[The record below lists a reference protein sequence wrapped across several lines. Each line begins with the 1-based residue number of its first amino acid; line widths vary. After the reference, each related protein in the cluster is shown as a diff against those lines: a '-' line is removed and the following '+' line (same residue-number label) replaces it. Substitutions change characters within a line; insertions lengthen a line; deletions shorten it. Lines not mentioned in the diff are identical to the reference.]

1 MSAQLGLHW
10 RPSLAISYYN
20 YYYGDLEAG
29 DIPTGAVINLSKDQY
44 YGGSPYVTATSGTLY
59 NFLHY
64 AKPGNVLDI
73 DAMKDAWGITGDLD
87 PVTTNKILS
96 VFSNQ
101 CSGST
106 YWAWSR
112 VTPALDYHW
121 TSNIIPRPRTG
132 ALDNATYTNGIV
144 AVGDYDVNKGREDNP
159 IVSYAE
165 DGKEIATKTICEANG
180 IDTMYKAY
188 AQVKPGDGFV
198 FWYTSNNAGH
208 AMMAAFSAFKSDG
221 TPLTNPDEADAS
233 CYIYIF
239 SQVDDWRTPDKDGVT
254 YQTGTNYNGDE
265 AWKLVD
271 GWPTDYRVVKY
282 TFNYLYN
289 TNGSLPFTLEVFEDV
304 STFENAKL
312 YSTTNL
318 KDGIYYHPSALANT
332 KIDSNYPIS
341 SVNIAVKD
349 NSGKLVDTLHVYTR
363 WAGAYNNYSFQFTR
377 SDSNLTNWPAVEAK
391 LADYYGHT
399 LEISATVGT
408 GETLPVATILLMH
421 NNLMEDMADIPVA
434 NSSMSAAELRQ
445 IVLRTMATQ
454 ITFQWKSET
463 ELIYSRNDD
472 DEDHTVI
479 PTDYQTKLEANHTYG
494 GYRYVSAKGGNGAPT
509 GNPYIWMQL
518 LDFSTATPTLR
529 PEVVDQLVGDGAFDP
544 TDWTTTTDWIGAIF
558 SQCSGTPFWAYS
570 RVTGAL
576 TAGYSAGFVPANGF
590 LTVVPKPTREYY
602 DTDAAY
608 ETALER
614 WTYLTKTETYMG
626 RTDAY
631 DAGGAAAEYDDFYDE
646 VYCTAANKELVAHA
660 TLKELVIYCR
670 AFGDKLMYEA
680 YSLCQPGDGALTN
693 HDLVIYRVNTVYDEN
708 GDIDPEKST
717 ITFLDQANDGNDAL
731 DEEFGG
737 IDYSCKSVG
746 VLVGASTTLTYT
758 FEHLYTYAYLPY
770 TLAVYQDPSLVEEAK
785 IIYGN
790 DNTNFS
796 DGMVGTVAKLLTRYV
811 DANYPVAIITAKLT
825 GSDETVSVY
834 TKMPAGNA
842 NKPTRIG
849 ADDNTRGVANFTNV
863 LNGWVEANNGEVAV
877 EITATVGSGE
887 ELHVA
892 DITLVAAQ

>member
-1 MSAQLGLHW
+1 MALQEGFHW
-10 RPSLAISYYN
+10 KPSQSLTYYN
-20 YYYGDLEAG
+20 YYYADLEAG
-29 DIPTGAVINLSKDQY
+29 DIPADGAITLNKNQY
-44 YGGSPYVTATSGTLY
+44 YGGSPYVTATGGSLY
-59 NFLHY
+59 NFIHY
-64 AKPGNVLDI
+64 ADDRNVLNV
-73 DAMKDAWGITGDLD
+73 DALKDAWGIEGELD
-87 PVTTNKILS
+87 AVTTNKILS

-132 ALDNATYTNGIV
+132 ALDNATYTKGII
-144 AVGDYDVNKGREDNP
+144 AVGDYDVNKGRENNP
-159 IVSYAE
+159 IVSYA
-165 DGKEIATKTICEANG
+165 DKNDPVATKTICQANG
-180 IDTMYKAY
+180 VDTMYKAY
-188 AQVKPGDGFV
+188 AQVQPGDGFV

-208 AMMAAFSAFKSDG
+208 AMMAASHAFKSDG
-221 TPLTNPDEADAS
+221 TPLTNPDEADGS

-239 SQVDDWRTPDKDGVT
+239 SQVDDWRKPDKDGIT

-304 STFENAKL
+304 SKFENAKL

-318 KDGIYYHPSALANT
+318 KDGIYYLPSALANT
-332 KIDSNYPIS
+332 KIDSNYPIA

-349 NSGKLVDTLHVYTR
+349 TSGKLVDTLHVYTR

-391 LADYYGHT
+391 LANYYGHT
-399 LEISATVGT
+399 LEFSATVGT
-408 GETLPVATILLMH
+408 GEELHVATITMVH
-421 NNLMEDMADIPVA
+421 NNLKDDMAEIPVA
-434 NSSMSAAELRQ
+434 HSGMTGAELRQ

-454 ITFQWKSET
+454 ITFQWQTDSNVH
-463 ELIYSRNDD
+463 YSRNDND
-472 DEDHTVI
+472 NDSDTVAPDKYFNDLI
-479 PTDYQTKLEANHTYG
+479 AGTIYG
-494 GYRYVSAKGGNGAPT
+494 GYRYISAKGGNGAPT

-518 LDFSTATPTLR
+518 LDFSTDTPTLR
-529 PEVVDQLVGDGAFDP
+529 PEVVDQLVGDGVFDP

-558 SQCSGTPFWAYS
+558 NQCSGTPFWAYS

-576 TAGYSAGFVPANGF
+576 TAPYSSQFVPANGF
-590 LTVVPKPTREYY
+590 LTVIPKPTRAYY
-602 DTDAAY
+602 DSDAAY
-608 ETALER
+608 NTALER
-614 WTYLTKTETYMG
+614 WVYLTETETYMG
-626 RTDAY
+626 RTDQY
-631 DAGGAAAEYDDFYDE
+631 EVDGTKLPLDDFEDPHLGT
-646 VYCTAANKELVAHA
+646 VSHA
-660 TLKELVIYCR
+660 TLKELVKYCR
-670 AFGDKLMYEA
+670 AFGEKLMYKA
-680 YSLCQPGDGALTN
+680 YSLCQPADGALTN
-693 HDLVIYRVNTVYDEN
+693 HDLMIYSVNTVYDEN
-708 GDIDPEKST
+708 GDIDPVKST
-717 ITFLDQANDGNDAL
+717 VTFLDQANDGKPEL
-731 DEEFGG
+731 DIEFGG

-746 VLVGASTTLTYT
+746 VLVGAPTTLTYT
-758 FEHLYTYAYLPY
+758 FEHLYQHAYLPY
-770 TLAVYQDPSLVEEAK
+770 TLAVYKDPSLVEEAK
-785 IIYGN
+785 IIY
-790 DNTNFS
+790 DAVADDPHTNMK
-796 DGMVGTVAKLLTRYV
+796 DGAKVTVEALLKRQV

-834 TKMPAGNA
+834 TRMAAGNA
-842 NKPTRIG
+842 NNATRIG
-849 ADDNTRGVANFTNV
+849 VEGYTRGYTNFANV
-863 LNGWVEANNGEVAV
+863 LNGWVEANNGSVAV